1 MKSLKITPQIT
12 KRETESFVKYLQEVN
27 KIGKTHKLTKEEEI
41 VLAQRIKNGDKKA
54 EDELVKSNL
63 KFVISVAKQYQSEGV
78 ELGDLVNEGN
88 IGLINAARKFD
99 SDKNIKF
106 ISYAVWWVRQSI
118 LCYLNQD
125 ARFIRLPLNKISQL
139 NKIRKIEEKFEQKH
153 RRKPSNAEIIE
164 TLEIEMDSNSLSDL
178 FMLNKRT
185 QSLDITPSSNDV
197 KSDNFTLKDLLIDV
211 DSFGSE
217 ELSNKDD
224 LKIITN
230 NLLKKVSPIQKQIL
244 EMYYGLTGQEPK
256 TLDEIGAHFDL
267 TRERIRQ
274 LKNTSIRRLSNKRN
288 KTTILNHID

>member
-12 KRETESFVKYLQEVN
+12 RRETESFVKYLQEVN
-27 KIGKTHKLTKEEEI
+27 KIGKTYKLTKEEE
-41 VLAQRIKNGDKKA
+41 VCLAQKIKNGDKKA

-153 RRKPSNAEIIE
+153 RRKPSNTEIIE
-164 TLEIEMDSNSLSDL
+164 ILELEMDSKSLSDL

-185 QSLDITPSSNDV
+185 QSLDVTPSSNDV
-197 KSDNFTLKDLLIDV
+197 KSDNFTLKDLLVDV
-211 DSFGSE
+211 GSFESE

-256 TLDEIGAHFDL
+256 TLDEIGAHFNL